1 MNNLEASNPRLA
13 VYDLLKHYLTP
24 ALDGEFI
31 YWGNQNNISLPA
43 STQDY
48 VIFNLL
54 SVERHGTNKSLYDA
68 EGETESHD
76 VEYEYMFQI
85 DCYSLVDGSHD
96 GITAM
101 QRAQSIEILSRGG
114 QAQALMED
122 DGFHLLYCDPPQD
135 TTITT
140 DDNTYVRRV
149 TATLHIASHTVLSMD
164 MEGFTSVDVV
174 PNLVTTKQQAQEQD
188 PADNRLG
195 VSNVDVKFN
204 VNGDM

>member
-1 MNNLEASNPRLA
+1 MNKLEASNPRLA

-24 ALDGEFI
+24 ALDGEYI

-54 SVERHGTNKSLYDA
+54 SVERHGTNKAVYDA

-76 VEYEYMFQI
+76 VEYEYVFQI

-114 QAQALMED
+114 QAQELMQD

-135 TTITT
+135 TTITA

-164 MEGFTSVDVV
+164 MEGFNSVDVV

-188 PADNRLG
+188 PSANRLG
-195 VSNVDVKFN
+195 VSNIDVKFN
-204 VNGDM
+204 VNGEM

>member
-76 VEYEYMFQI
+76 VEYEYIFQI

>member
-24 ALDGEFI
+24 ALDGEYI

-68 EGETESHD
+68 EGEIESHD
-76 VEYEYMFQI
+76 VEYEYIFQI
-85 DCYSLVDGSHD
+85 DCYSLVDGGHD

-114 QAQALMED
+114 QAQALIEA
-122 DGFHLLYCDPPQD
+122 DGFHLLYADPPQD

-149 TATLHIASHTVLSMD
+149 TTTLHIASHTVLSMA
-164 MEGFTSVDVV
+164 MEGFDSVDVV

-188 PADNRLG
+188 PSDNRLG